1 MVSVVPDAVV
11 GSVAASNAL
20 VVRLSPQETIAT
32 INSFACAVVI
42 VPVVTVAEATASVLA
57 VPASKG
63 VEEPPEYA
71 IIRPCATSPAVRLK
85 VRVGAPAPR
94 TRHIITPDAIP
105 FVASVSPED
114 CCVATR
120 FQSPGTVNAALER

>member
-1 MVSVVPDAVV
+1 MVSVVPDAVA
-11 GSVAASNAL
+11 GSVAASNAE

-32 INSFACAVVI
+32 INSFDCAVVI
-42 VPVVTVAEATASVLA
+42 VPEVTVAEATASVLA
-57 VPASKG
+57 VPVSKG

-71 IIRPCATSPAVRLK
+71 IIRPCATSPPVRLK
-85 VRVGAPAPR
+85 VRVGASAPR

-114 CCVATR
+114 C
-120 FQSPGTVNAALER
+120 